1 LLNIRQLTQENK
13 SKTIKRYFISISK
26 LVMKIK
32 ILSTDFDKVISSL
45 FITGSTSYD
54 YCLKYLV
61 PLVDKLDIQRT
72 LQDSKFYQRLERDL
86 IKGCIMPPITIAFIQ
101 DSSKSVTEKDA
112 DKFVNEN
119 IEKAFILDGI
129 QRLNTLNRTNTKQAG
144 KLDLDR
150 CLYLNILVCSSM
162 DNLLYRMITL
172 NNGQKPMSARHQIEI
187 LTSNL
192 IEFPESEIPVVT
204 EKEKKQVKL
213 KVVFNK
219 DVFVKGYLAF
229 LSNSTNIE
237 NKKIIE
243 EKMDQLIADR
253 IMDTEIT
260 SEDIEFTEIV
270 KLVNQISENDFVYKW
285 LKNQNNFIGFCVG
298 IKSSFEYVKNIS
310 EDRLQSILSN
320 YEKAFSSFNY
330 SQIKVGL
337 YRRNLSS
344 HFFKNLQRMQS
355 MDELELI
362 DELSQID

>member
-1 LLNIRQLTQENK
+1 
-13 SKTIKRYFISISK
+13 
-26 LVMKIK
+26 MKIQT
-32 ILSTDFDKVISSL
+32 LSTDFDKVISSI
-45 FITGSTSYD
+45 FITGSTTYE
-54 YCLKYLV
+54 YCIKSLV

-101 DSSKSVTEKDA
+101 TSVDSILEENIS
-112 DKFVNEN
+112 KFVNEN
-119 IEKAFILDGI
+119 IDKAFILDGI
-129 QRLNTLNRTNTKQAG
+129 QRLNTLNRTNTNQPG
-144 KLDLDR
+144 KLDLNR
-150 CLYLNILVCSSM
+150 SIYLNILICSSM

-187 LTSNL
+187 LTSSL
-192 IEFPESEIPVVT
+192 VEFPESETPVVT
-204 EKEKKQVKL
+204 EKEKTQIKL

-260 SEDIEFTEIV
+260 TEDIEFTEII
-270 KLVNQISENDFVYKW
+270 KLINHLSKNEFIFRW

-298 IKSSFEYVKNIS
+298 IKSSYELVIGLSIEKI
-310 EDRLQSILSN
+310 QSILTT

-337 YRRNLSS
+337 YRRNLGSY
-344 HFFKNLQRMQS
+344 FFKNLGRMQNLE
-355 MDELELI
+355 ELELI